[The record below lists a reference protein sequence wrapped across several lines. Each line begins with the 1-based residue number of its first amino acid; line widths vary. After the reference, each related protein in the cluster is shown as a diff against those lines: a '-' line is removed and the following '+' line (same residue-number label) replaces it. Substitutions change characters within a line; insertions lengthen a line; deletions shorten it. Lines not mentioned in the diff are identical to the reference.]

1 MAKSIK
7 KKRDYRAEYR
17 RRIERGIAKGLS
29 LSQARGHPKTNEKPV
44 GKRRPIEDELLQ
56 ISLKSLRSG
65 SSLAEAASQIRV
77 SPGRLRNQAKVLGAI
92 RKQRGR
98 WKVKQTLPREMLI
111 FSNGESFQITSASGS
126 ETFEQVYRIVI

>member
-56 ISLKSLRSG
+56 IKRKSLVQSVSSEVDGRS
-65 SSLAEAASQIRV
+65 SKHCRV
-77 SPGRLRNQAKVLGAI
+77 RC
-92 RKQRGR
+92 
-98 WKVKQTLPREMLI
+98 
-111 FSNGESFQITSASGS
+111 
-126 ETFEQVYRIVI
+126 